1 MWISFIHDWMS
12 YFSDLSHNNLTRLE
26 SNAFKPLREL
36 EQLRLNNNNIG
47 LVEEKSFDGLTSIRQ
62 M

>member
-1 MWISFIHDWMS
+1 MS